1 MMGCEYGP
9 WVRFVNGSNELECF
23 VPDKHF
29 QPSVIEQSSLL
40 GQFAR
45 CKENEVF

>member
-1 MMGCEYGP
+1 MKGCEYGP
-9 WVRFVNGSNELECF
+9 WVRFVNGSNELDCF

-29 QPSVIEQSSLL
+29 QPSVIEQSSLFC
-40 GQFAR
+40 QFAG